1 MKTYNSFY
9 INGKWVKPDSKDTFT
24 VINPCNESVV
34 ATVAMGNAVDVDIAV
49 KAAHS
54 AFASWSKTP
63 VVERADILSKIS
75 DALADRQDE
84 IGDTIALE
92 MGMPSTW
99 ARMIQAGLPIS
110 TFASFS
116 EILKDYP
123 FEYAQGTTQIIKEP
137 IGVCGFITP
146 WNYPLHQIAGK
157 VAPALAAGCT
167 MVLKPSRFAPLNAF
181 ILAEI
186 MEQVGVPPGVF
197 NLVCGSGSVVGN
209 AITTHTDVDMLSL
222 TGSTASGVRVA
233 QAGALTIKRV
243 TLELGGKSAN
253 ILLDDADF
261 EFAVPEGVNNCFL
274 NSGQTCSALTRMLVP
289 ADRQSEVIAMAKSE
303 AESMVIGDAFDD
315 DVFIGPLVDAEQQ
328 RSVRDYIRKGISEGA
343 TLVTGGPEPVN
354 GLEKGFYVKPT
365 IFADVTSRMTIA
377 REEIFGPVL
386 CIIPYKTEAEAI
398 QIANDSLYGLSGSV
412 WSANIER
419 AKQVAKQIRTGQV
432 FINGAGFDVHAPFG
446 GYKQSGNGRER
457 SKYGLEE
464 FLEIKA
470 IMGYHPV
477 L

>member
-1 MKTYNSFY
+1 MKTYNSVY
-9 INGKWVKPDSKDTFT
+9 IDGKWVKSDSNETFA

-34 ATVAMGNAVDVDIAV
+34 ATVAMGNAVDVDNAV
-49 KAAHS
+49 KAARK
-54 AFASWSKTP
+54 AFASWSQTP
-63 VVERADILSKIS
+63 VAERADILSKIS

-116 EILKDYP
+116 EIVKDYS

-167 MVLKPSRFAPLNAF
+167 MVLKPSRLAPLNAF

-209 AITTHTDVDMLSL
+209 AITTHADVDMLSL

-253 ILLDDADF
+253 ILLYDADF

-274 NSGQTCSALTRMLVP
+274 NSGQTCSSLTRMLVP
-289 ADRQSEVIAMAKSE
+289 ADRQSEVIELARSE
-303 AESMVIGDAFDD
+303 AESLVIGDAFDD
-315 DVFIGPLVDAEQQ
+315 DVFIGPLVDAGQQ
-328 RSVRDYIRKGISEGA
+328 RSVREYIEKGIHEGA
-343 TLVTGGPEPVN
+343 TLVTGGPEPVD

-365 IFADVTSRMTIA
+365 IFADVRSDMTIA

-386 CIIPYKTEAEAI
+386 CIIPYQTEAEAI
-398 QIANDSLYGLSGSV
+398 QIANDSPYGLSGSV
-412 WSANIER
+412 WSADPER
-419 AKQVAKQIRTGQV
+419 AKQVAKQVRTGQV

-470 IMGYHPV
+470 IMGYYPV

>member
-1 MKTYNSFY
+1 MKTYNSVY
-9 INGKWVKPDSKDTFT
+9 IDGKWVKSDSNETFA

-34 ATVAMGNAVDVDIAV
+34 ATVAMGNAVDVDNAV
-49 KAAHS
+49 KAARK
-54 AFASWSKTP
+54 AFASWSQTT

-116 EILKDYP
+116 EIVKDYS
-123 FEYAQGTTQIIKEP
+123 FEYAQGTTQIIKES

-167 MVLKPSRFAPLNAF
+167 MVLKPSRLAPLNAF

-209 AITTHTDVDMLSL
+209 AITTHADVDMLSL
-222 TGSTASGVRVA
+222 TGSTASGIRVA

-274 NSGQTCSALTRMLVP
+274 NSGQTCSSLTRMLVP
-289 ADRQSEVIAMAKSE
+289 AERQSEVIELARTE
-303 AESMVIGDAFDD
+303 AESLVIGDAFDD
-315 DVFIGPLVDAEQQ
+315 EVFIGPLVDAGQQ
-328 RSVRDYIRKGISEGA
+328 RSVREYIQKGIHEGA
-343 TLVTGGPEPVN
+343 TLVTGGPEPVD
-354 GLEKGFYVKPT
+354 GMEKGFYVKPT
-365 IFADVTSRMTIA
+365 IFADVRSDMTIA

-386 CIIPYKTEAEAI
+386 CIMPYQTEAEAI
-398 QIANDSLYGLSGSV
+398 QIANDSPYGLSGSV
-412 WSANIER
+412 WSADPER
-419 AKQVAKQIRTGQV
+419 AIQVAKQIRTGQV

-470 IMGYHPV
+470 IMGYYPI
-477 L
+477 

>member
-1 MKTYNSFY
+1 MKTYNSVY
-9 INGKWVKPDSKDTFT
+9 IDGKWVKSDSNETFA

-34 ATVAMGNAVDVDIAV
+34 ATVAMGNAVDVDNAV
-49 KAAHS
+49 KAARK
-54 AFASWSKTP
+54 AFASWSQTP
-63 VVERADILSKIS
+63 VAERADILSKIS

-116 EILKDYP
+116 EIVKDYS

-167 MVLKPSRFAPLNAF
+167 MVLKPSQLAPLNAF

-209 AITTHTDVDMLSL
+209 AITTHADVDMLSL

-233 QAGALTIKRV
+233 
-243 TLELGGKSAN
+243 
-253 ILLDDADF
+253 
-261 EFAVPEGVNNCFL
+261 
-274 NSGQTCSALTRMLVP
+274 
-289 ADRQSEVIAMAKSE
+289 
-303 AESMVIGDAFDD
+303 
-315 DVFIGPLVDAEQQ
+315 
-328 RSVRDYIRKGISEGA
+328 
-343 TLVTGGPEPVN
+343 
-354 GLEKGFYVKPT
+354 
-365 IFADVTSRMTIA
+365 
-377 REEIFGPVL
+377 
-386 CIIPYKTEAEAI
+386 
-398 QIANDSLYGLSGSV
+398 
-412 WSANIER
+412 
-419 AKQVAKQIRTGQV
+419 
-432 FINGAGFDVHAPFG
+432 
-446 GYKQSGNGRER
+446 
-457 SKYGLEE
+457 
-464 FLEIKA
+464 
-470 IMGYHPV
+470 
-477 L
+477 

>member
-1 MKTYNSFY
+1 
-9 INGKWVKPDSKDTFT
+9 
-24 VINPCNESVV
+24 
-34 ATVAMGNAVDVDIAV
+34 
-49 KAAHS
+49 
-54 AFASWSKTP
+54 
-63 VVERADILSKIS
+63 
-75 DALADRQDE
+75 
-84 IGDTIALE
+84 
-92 MGMPSTW
+92 
-99 ARMIQAGLPIS
+99 
-110 TFASFS
+110 
-116 EILKDYP
+116 
-123 FEYAQGTTQIIKEP
+123 
-137 IGVCGFITP
+137 
-146 WNYPLHQIAGK
+146 
-157 VAPALAAGCT
+157 
-167 MVLKPSRFAPLNAF
+167 MVLKPSRLAPLNAF

-197 NLVCGSGSVVGN
+197 NLVCGSGPVVGN

-289 ADRQSEVIAMAKSE
+289 ADRQSEVVDLARSE
-303 AESMVIGDAFDD
+303 AESLVIGDAFDD
-315 DVFIGPLVDAEQQ
+315 ETFIGPLVDAEQQ
-328 RSVRDYIRKGISEGA
+328 RSVREYIRKGISEGA
-343 TLVTGGPEPVN
+343 TLVTGGPEPVD
-354 GLEKGFYVKPT
+354 GLGKGFYVKPT
-365 IFADVTSRMTIA
+365 IFADVTAKMTIA

-398 QIANDSLYGLSGSV
+398 QIANDSIYGLSGSV
-412 WSANIER
+412 WSADPER
-419 AKQVAKQIRTGQV
+419 AKQVARQIRTGQV